1 MAIKSAI
8 VPYQANKSSAM
19 VQPQQS
25 MSAIVPVQKETEK
38 KAEVTARDVRASVLR
53 LLRKR
58 QQRDRLEAKY
68 YKLEKTL
75 NERQKARK
83 EEAKNENNSFLGK
96 VGSGFRNKAK
106 KAGGDLLGS
115 IGKLLGFLA
124 LDWISKPENQAILKG
139 IVDVSRGIFQF
150 IDWWVTGSVDNL
162 LTGFSEMVG
171 GDSLLERFV
180 GFIKVVTGILGLRYF
195 LNPTLLFKDF
205 NTIRKA
211 IQSKGFRKL
220 NIFFKKWQKQGAGK
234 ALKFAFPKMAS
245 ILSKIKS
252 NLASKI
258 AKGGLGNLMQRIATV
273 LGDQLTKRGAKALF
287 PVIKKI
293 ATPAIN
299 FIKKV
304 PIVGPLIGAGIN
316 VALGDPWDKAIIKAL
331 GASLGQWLGA
341 GLGTL
346 VFPGIGT
353 FVGGFLGNLIG
364 DWLGGRIYDLITG
377 KDAPK
382 PTAEEEKRMKIVRE
396 AMDKKYDKMSES
408 EKKAYLEKVAKQN
421 NMTAE
426 QVKAMLEK
434 KATDPDVT
442 SSDTS
447 TTTGGGDTTT
457 SSGTPSLDV
466 QSNIAAILKAGKEM
480 NYTGDMAALL
490 GIAKGESGIKGIA
503 EIPIT
508 SAQRASEIWDISREE
523 AQQLLDSGG
532 WRALYNEVYGWSGN
546 QLGNRPGTNDG
557 SDFIGRGFI
566 QITGR
571 HNYKKYGDKIGVD
584 FMSNP
589 ELLMDKDIAAKVTIA
604 YMQDR
609 GSPKD
614 IESALRAVGGIESG
628 WPKKRRYYQ
637 EFKQMGPPYGGKGG
651 GLPRQI
657 PSRHNRLSDVSMDVV
672 QSKRRRPRKKV
683 TVIVNNQGDTLI
695 SSQKVSMLGTLN
707 STNKPQLV
715 KRGI

>member
-25 MSAIVPVQKETEK
+25 MSAIVPVQKETAK

-96 VGSGFRNKAK
+96 VGSGFRARAR

-124 LDWISKPENQAILKG
+124 LDWLSKPENQAIIKG
-139 IVDVSRGIFQF
+139 IVDVTKGIFQF

-205 NTIRKA
+205 NTIKKA

-234 ALKFAFPKMAS
+234 ALKFAFPKIATVISS
-245 ILSKIKS
+245 IKTS
-252 NLASKI
+252 LASKI
-258 AKGGLGNLMQRIATV
+258 SGSSVGKLMEKIITMIRV
-273 LGDQLTKRGAKALF
+273 QLSKRGAGALK
-287 PVIKKI
+287 PLIKKI
-293 ATPAIN
+293 VKGPIQVIN
-299 FIKKV
+299 KI

-346 VFPGIGT
+346 IFPGIGT

-364 DWLGGRIYDLITG
+364 DWLGGRIYDMITG
-377 KDAPK
+377 KNAPP
-382 PTAEEEKRMKIVRE
+382 PTEEEKKRLQIVRD
-396 AMDKKYDKMSES
+396 AMDKNYDEMSES
-408 EKKAYLEKVAKQN
+408 EKAEYIARIAKKN
-421 NMTAE
+421 KLTVE
-426 QVKAMLEK
+426 QVKTMLEK
-434 KATDPDVT
+434 KATDPDTT
-442 SSDTS
+442 SDGNPPVDT
-447 TTTGGGDTTT
+447 TEVTGGLLKGLTKDDYRELAFIV
-457 SSGTPSLDV
+457 SGEAQRGTKDEYGV
-466 QSNIAAILKAGKEM
+466 AANVLIRLASPNYPNTVKAVGAAPGQYEAVFKGKAR
-480 NYTGDMAALL
+480 YDDALAAKL
-490 GIAKGESGIKGIA
+490 ESPEGQA
-503 EIPIT
+503 EIVKALKILNGRTDFKGTSMYKHMGASDVKFSDRGNFYHYASQMKKSDPVPSPIP
-508 SAQRASEIWDISREE
+508 
-523 AQQLLDSGG
+523 
-532 WRALYNEVYGWSGN
+532 N
-546 QLGNRPGTNDG
+546 QEWKK
-557 SDFIGRGFI
+557 FIGG
-566 QITGR
+566 Q
-571 HNYKKYGDKIGVD
+571 
-584 FMSNP
+584 
-589 ELLMDKDIAAKVTIA
+589 
-604 YMQDR
+604 
-609 GSPKD
+609 
-614 IESALRAVGGIESG
+614 
-628 WPKKRRYYQ
+628 
-637 EFKQMGPPYGGKGG
+637 GG

-672 QSKRRRPRKKV
+672 QSKRRRPKKKV

-695 SSQKVSMLGTLN
+695 SAQKVSMLGTLN

>member
-1 MAIKSAI
+1 MAITSAI

-25 MSAIVPVQKETEK
+25 MSAIVPVQKETAK

-96 VGSGFRNKAK
+96 VGSGFRNRAK

-195 LNPTLLFKDF
+195 LKPGLLFKDF
-205 NTIRKA
+205 NTIKKA

-234 ALKFAFPKMAS
+234 ALKFAFPKMAT

-273 LGDQLTKRGAKALF
+273 LGDQLTKRGAKALY

-293 ATPAIN
+293 ATPAIT

-382 PTAEEEKRMKIVRE
+382 PTAEEEKRMKIVRD

-408 EKKAYLEKVAKQN
+408 EKKAYLAKIADEHG
-421 NMTAE
+421 MTPE
-426 QVKAMLEK
+426 QVKALLEK

-447 TTTGGGDTTT
+447 TTTGGDSTTSTPSVGGDFDKKFAAVLGSYEGLKLKAYPDANYGWDVPTIGIGATYYPPGFRLSGKVKKGDTITEEEAYWIKSKHIIEHRQRLINEVGADLYNKAT
-457 SSGTPSLDV
+457 ERQKVALESVVFNYGSLQGAGIKSIVKDALKTGNFAPV
-466 QSNIAAILKAGKEM
+466 IAAYREKLAYHNGGMNSWRRNDEADIMEKGVGTRVPSIQFAG
-480 NYTGDMAALL
+480 G
-490 GIAKGESGIKGIA
+490 
-503 EIPIT
+503 
-508 SAQRASEIWDISREE
+508 Q
-523 AQQLLDSGG
+523 
-532 WRALYNEVYGWSGN
+532 
-546 QLGNRPGTNDG
+546 
-557 SDFIGRGFI
+557 
-566 QITGR
+566 
-571 HNYKKYGDKIGVD
+571 
-584 FMSNP
+584 
-589 ELLMDKDIAAKVTIA
+589 
-604 YMQDR
+604 
-609 GSPKD
+609 
-614 IESALRAVGGIESG
+614 
-628 WPKKRRYYQ
+628 
-637 EFKQMGPPYGGKGG
+637 GG
-651 GLPRQI
+651 GLPKQI

-695 SSQKVSMLGTLN
+695 SAQKVSMLGTLN

>member
-25 MSAIVPVQKETEK
+25 MSAIVPVQKETAK

-96 VGSGFRNKAK
+96 VGSGFRNRAK

-139 IVDVSRGIFQF
+139 IVDVTKGIFQF

-195 LNPTLLFKDF
+195 LKPGLLFKDF
-205 NTIRKA
+205 NTIKKA

-234 ALKFAFPKMAS
+234 ALKFAFPK
-245 ILSKIKS
+245 
-252 NLASKI
+252 
-258 AKGGLGNLMQRIATV
+258 IATV
-273 LGDQLTKRGAKALF
+273 LSSIKTSLAGKISGSGVGKLMEKIITMIRVQLSKRGAGALK
-287 PVIKKI
+287 PLIKKI
-293 ATPAIN
+293 VKGPIQVIN
-299 FIKKV
+299 KI

-346 VFPGIGT
+346 IFPGIGT

-364 DWLGGRIYDLITG
+364 DWLGGRIYDMITG
-377 KDAPK
+377 KNAPP
-382 PTAEEEKRMKIVRE
+382 PTEEEKKRLQIVRD
-396 AMDKKYDKMSES
+396 AMDKNYDEMSES
-408 EKKAYLEKVAKQN
+408 EKAEYIARIAKKN
-421 NMTAE
+421 KLTVE
-426 QVKAMLEK
+426 QVKTMLEK
-434 KATDPDVT
+434 KATDPDTT
-442 SSDTS
+442 SGGNPPVDT
-447 TTTGGGDTTT
+447 TEVTGGLLKGLTKDDYRELAFIV
-457 SSGTPSLDV
+457 SGEAQRGTKDEYGV
-466 QSNIAAILKAGKEM
+466 AANVLIRLASPNYPNTIKAVGAQPDQYEAVFKGTARYDDEL
-480 NYTGDMAALL
+480 AAKL
-490 GIAKGESGIKGIA
+490 ESPEGQA
-503 EIPIT
+503 EIVKALKILNGRADFKGTSMYKYMGASDVKFSDRGNFYHYPSQQAKNDPVPSPIP
-508 SAQRASEIWDISREE
+508 
-523 AQQLLDSGG
+523 
-532 WRALYNEVYGWSGN
+532 N
-546 QLGNRPGTNDG
+546 QEWKK
-557 SDFIGRGFI
+557 FIGG
-566 QITGR
+566 Q
-571 HNYKKYGDKIGVD
+571 
-584 FMSNP
+584 
-589 ELLMDKDIAAKVTIA
+589 
-604 YMQDR
+604 
-609 GSPKD
+609 
-614 IESALRAVGGIESG
+614 
-628 WPKKRRYYQ
+628 
-637 EFKQMGPPYGGKGG
+637 GG

-672 QSKRRRPRKKV
+672 QSKRRRPKKKV

-695 SSQKVSMLGTLN
+695 SAQKVSMLGTLN

>member
-25 MSAIVPVQKETEK
+25 MSAIVPVQKETAK

-96 VGSGFRNKAK
+96 VGSGFRNRAK

-234 ALKFAFPKMAS
+234 ALKFAFPKIATVLSS
-245 ILSKIKS
+245 IKTS
-252 NLASKI
+252 LASKI
-258 AKGGLGNLMQRIATV
+258 SGSGVGKLMEKIITMIRV
-273 LGDQLTKRGAKALF
+273 QLSKRGAGALK
-287 PVIKKI
+287 PLIKKI
-293 ATPAIN
+293 VKGPIQVIN
-299 FIKKV
+299 KI

-346 VFPGIGT
+346 IFPGIGT

-364 DWLGGRIYDLITG
+364 DWLGGRIYDMITG
-377 KDAPK
+377 KDAPP
-382 PTAEEEKRMKIVRE
+382 PTEEEKKRLEIVRD
-396 AMDKKYDKMSES
+396 AMDKNYDEMSES
-408 EKKAYLEKVAKQN
+408 EKAEYIARIAKKN
-421 NMTAE
+421 KLSPE
-426 QVKAMLEK
+426 QVKTMLEK

-442 SSDTS
+442 SSDGNPPVD
-447 TTTGGGDTTT
+447 TTEVTGGLLKGLTKDDYRELAFIV
-457 SSGTPSLDV
+457 SGEAQRGTKDEYGV
-466 QSNIAAILKAGKEM
+466 AANVLIRLASPNYPNTIKAVGAAPGQYEAVFKGKARYDDEL
-480 NYTGDMAALL
+480 AAKL
-490 GIAKGESGIKGIA
+490 ESPEGQA
-503 EIPIT
+503 EIVKALKILNGRTDFKGTSMYKHMGASDVKFSDRGNFYHYASQMKKSDPVPSPIP
-508 SAQRASEIWDISREE
+508 
-523 AQQLLDSGG
+523 
-532 WRALYNEVYGWSGN
+532 N
-546 QLGNRPGTNDG
+546 QEWKK
-557 SDFIGRGFI
+557 FIGG
-566 QITGR
+566 Q
-571 HNYKKYGDKIGVD
+571 
-584 FMSNP
+584 
-589 ELLMDKDIAAKVTIA
+589 
-604 YMQDR
+604 
-609 GSPKD
+609 
-614 IESALRAVGGIESG
+614 
-628 WPKKRRYYQ
+628 
-637 EFKQMGPPYGGKGG
+637 GG
-651 GLPRQI
+651 GLPKQI

-695 SSQKVSMLGTLN
+695 SAQKVSMLGTLN

>member
-8 VPYQANKSSAM
+8 VPYQANKSSVM

-25 MSAIVPVQKETEK
+25 MSAIVPVQKETAK

-96 VGSGFRNKAK
+96 VGSGFRNRAK

-139 IVDVSRGIFQF
+139 IVDVTKGIFQF

-195 LNPTLLFKDF
+195 LKPGLLFKDF
-205 NTIRKA
+205 NTIKKA

-234 ALKFAFPKMAS
+234 ALKFAFPKIATVLSS
-245 ILSKIKS
+245 IKTS
-252 NLASKI
+252 LASKI
-258 AKGGLGNLMQRIATV
+258 SGSGVGKLMEKIITMIRV
-273 LGDQLTKRGAKALF
+273 QLSKRGAGALK
-287 PVIKKI
+287 PLIKKI
-293 ATPAIN
+293 VKGPIQFIN
-299 FIKKV
+299 KI

-346 VFPGIGT
+346 IFPGIGT

-364 DWLGGRIYDLITG
+364 DWLGGRIYDMITG
-377 KDAPK
+377 KNAPP
-382 PTAEEEKRMKIVRE
+382 PTEEEKKRLQIVRD
-396 AMDKKYDKMSES
+396 AMDKNYDEMSES
-408 EKKAYLEKVAKQN
+408 EKAEYIARIAKKN
-421 NMTAE
+421 KLTVE
-426 QVKAMLEK
+426 QVKTMLEK
-434 KATDPDVT
+434 KATDPDTT
-442 SSDTS
+442 SDGNPPVDT
-447 TTTGGGDTTT
+447 TEITGGLLKGLTKDDYRELAFIV
-457 SSGTPSLDV
+457 SGEAQRGTKDEYGVAANVLIRLASPNYPSTIKAV
-466 QSNIAAILKAGKEM
+466 GAAPGQYEAVFKGKARYDDEL
-480 NYTGDMAALL
+480 AAKL
-490 GIAKGESGIKGIA
+490 ESPEGQA
-503 EIPIT
+503 EIVKALRILNGRTDFKGTSMYQHMGASDVKFSDRGNFYHYSSQMKKSDPVPSPIP
-508 SAQRASEIWDISREE
+508 
-523 AQQLLDSGG
+523 
-532 WRALYNEVYGWSGN
+532 N
-546 QLGNRPGTNDG
+546 QEWKK
-557 SDFIGRGFI
+557 FIGG
-566 QITGR
+566 Q
-571 HNYKKYGDKIGVD
+571 
-584 FMSNP
+584 
-589 ELLMDKDIAAKVTIA
+589 
-604 YMQDR
+604 
-609 GSPKD
+609 
-614 IESALRAVGGIESG
+614 
-628 WPKKRRYYQ
+628 
-637 EFKQMGPPYGGKGG
+637 GG
-651 GLPRQI
+651 GLPKQI

-695 SSQKVSMLGTLN
+695 SAQKVSMLGTLN

>member
-19 VQPQQS
+19 IQPQQS
-25 MSAIVPVQKETEK
+25 MSAIVPVQKETAK

-96 VGSGFRNKAK
+96 VGSGFRNRAK

-234 ALKFAFPKMAS
+234 ALKFAFPKIATVLSS
-245 ILSKIKS
+245 IKTS
-252 NLASKI
+252 LASKI
-258 AKGGLGNLMQRIATV
+258 SGSGVGKLMEKIITMIRV
-273 LGDQLTKRGAKALF
+273 QLSKRGAGALK
-287 PVIKKI
+287 PLIKKI
-293 ATPAIN
+293 VKGPIQVIN
-299 FIKKV
+299 KI

-346 VFPGIGT
+346 IFPGIGT

-364 DWLGGRIYDLITG
+364 DWLGGRIYDMITG
-377 KDAPK
+377 KNAPP
-382 PTAEEEKRMKIVRE
+382 PTEEEKKRLQIVRD
-396 AMDKKYDKMSES
+396 AMDKNYDEMSES
-408 EKKAYLEKVAKQN
+408 EKAEYIARIAKKN
-421 NMTAE
+421 KLTVE
-426 QVKAMLEK
+426 QVKTMLEK
-434 KATDPDVT
+434 KATDPDTT
-442 SSDTS
+442 SGGNPPVDT
-447 TTTGGGDTTT
+447 TEVTGGLLKGLTKDDYRELAFIV
-457 SSGTPSLDV
+457 SGEAQRGTKDEYGV
-466 QSNIAAILKAGKEM
+466 AANVLIRLASPNYPNTIKAVGAAPGQYEAVFKGKARYDDEL
-480 NYTGDMAALL
+480 AAKL
-490 GIAKGESGIKGIA
+490 ESPEGQA
-503 EIPIT
+503 EIVKALKILNGRTDFKGTSMYKHMGASDVKFSDRGNFYHYASQMKKSDPVPSPIP
-508 SAQRASEIWDISREE
+508 
-523 AQQLLDSGG
+523 
-532 WRALYNEVYGWSGN
+532 N
-546 QLGNRPGTNDG
+546 QEWKK
-557 SDFIGRGFI
+557 FIGG
-566 QITGR
+566 Q
-571 HNYKKYGDKIGVD
+571 
-584 FMSNP
+584 
-589 ELLMDKDIAAKVTIA
+589 
-604 YMQDR
+604 
-609 GSPKD
+609 
-614 IESALRAVGGIESG
+614 
-628 WPKKRRYYQ
+628 
-637 EFKQMGPPYGGKGG
+637 GG
-651 GLPRQI
+651 GLPKQI

-695 SSQKVSMLGTLN
+695 SAQKVSMLGTLN

>member
-25 MSAIVPVQKETEK
+25 MSAIVPVQKETAK

-96 VGSGFRNKAK
+96 VGSGFRNRAK

-139 IVDVSRGIFQF
+139 IVDVTKGIFQF

-195 LNPTLLFKDF
+195 LKPGLLFKDF
-205 NTIRKA
+205 NTIKKA

-234 ALKFAFPKMAS
+234 ALKFAFPKIATVLSS
-245 ILSKIKS
+245 IKTS
-252 NLASKI
+252 LASKI
-258 AKGGLGNLMQRIATV
+258 SGSGVGKLMEKIITMIRV
-273 LGDQLTKRGAKALF
+273 QLSKRGAGALK
-287 PVIKKI
+287 PLIKKI
-293 ATPAIN
+293 VKGPIQVIN
-299 FIKKV
+299 KI

-346 VFPGIGT
+346 IFPGIGT

-364 DWLGGRIYDLITG
+364 DWLGGRIYDMITG
-377 KDAPK
+377 KNAPP
-382 PTAEEEKRMKIVRE
+382 PTEEEKKRLQIVRD
-396 AMDKKYDKMSES
+396 AMDKNYDEMSES
-408 EKKAYLEKVAKQN
+408 EKAEYIARIAKKN
-421 NMTAE
+421 KLTVE
-426 QVKAMLEK
+426 QVKTMLEK
-434 KATDPDVT
+434 KATDPDTT
-442 SSDTS
+442 SGGNPPVDT
-447 TTTGGGDTTT
+447 TEVTGGLLKGLTKDDYRELAFIV
-457 SSGTPSLDV
+457 SGEAQRGTKDEYGV
-466 QSNIAAILKAGKEM
+466 AANVLIRLASPNYPNTIKAVGAQPDQYEAVFKGTARYDDEL
-480 NYTGDMAALL
+480 AAKL
-490 GIAKGESGIKGIA
+490 ESPEGQA
-503 EIPIT
+503 EIVKALKILNGRADFKGTSMYKYMGASDVKFSDRGNFYHYPSQQAKNDPVPSPIP
-508 SAQRASEIWDISREE
+508 
-523 AQQLLDSGG
+523 
-532 WRALYNEVYGWSGN
+532 N
-546 QLGNRPGTNDG
+546 QEWKK
-557 SDFIGRGFI
+557 FIGG
-566 QITGR
+566 Q
-571 HNYKKYGDKIGVD
+571 
-584 FMSNP
+584 
-589 ELLMDKDIAAKVTIA
+589 
-604 YMQDR
+604 
-609 GSPKD
+609 
-614 IESALRAVGGIESG
+614 
-628 WPKKRRYYQ
+628 
-637 EFKQMGPPYGGKGG
+637 GG

-672 QSKRRRPRKKV
+672 QSKRRRPKKKV

-695 SSQKVSMLGTLN
+695 SAQKVSMLGTLN

>member
-19 VQPQQS
+19 IQPQQS
-25 MSAIVPVQKETEK
+25 MSAIVPVQKETAK

-96 VGSGFRNKAK
+96 VGSGFRNRAK

-234 ALKFAFPKMAS
+234 ALKFAFPKIATVLSS
-245 ILSKIKS
+245 IKTS
-252 NLASKI
+252 LASKI
-258 AKGGLGNLMQRIATV
+258 SGSGVGKLMEKIITMIRV
-273 LGDQLTKRGAKALF
+273 QLSKRGAGALK
-287 PVIKKI
+287 PLIKKI
-293 ATPAIN
+293 VKGPIQVIN
-299 FIKKV
+299 KI

-346 VFPGIGT
+346 IFPGIGT

-364 DWLGGRIYDLITG
+364 DWLGGRIYDMITG
-377 KDAPK
+377 KDAPP
-382 PTAEEEKRMKIVRE
+382 PTEEEKKRLEIVRD
-396 AMDKKYDKMSES
+396 AMDKNYDEMSES
-408 EKKAYLEKVAKQN
+408 EKAEYIARIAKKN
-421 NMTAE
+421 KLTVE
-426 QVKAMLEK
+426 QVKTMLEK
-434 KATDPDVT
+434 KATDPDTT
-442 SSDTS
+442 SGGNPPVDT
-447 TTTGGGDTTT
+447 TEVTGGLLKGLTKDDYRELAFIV
-457 SSGTPSLDV
+457 SGEAQRGTKDEYGV
-466 QSNIAAILKAGKEM
+466 AANVLIRLASPNYPNTIKAVGAAPGQYEAVFKGKARYDDEL
-480 NYTGDMAALL
+480 AAKL
-490 GIAKGESGIKGIA
+490 ESPEGQA
-503 EIPIT
+503 EIVKALKILNGRTDFKGTSMYKHMGASDVKFSDRGNFYHYASQMKKSDPVPSPIP
-508 SAQRASEIWDISREE
+508 
-523 AQQLLDSGG
+523 
-532 WRALYNEVYGWSGN
+532 N
-546 QLGNRPGTNDG
+546 QEWKK
-557 SDFIGRGFI
+557 FIGG
-566 QITGR
+566 Q
-571 HNYKKYGDKIGVD
+571 
-584 FMSNP
+584 
-589 ELLMDKDIAAKVTIA
+589 
-604 YMQDR
+604 
-609 GSPKD
+609 
-614 IESALRAVGGIESG
+614 
-628 WPKKRRYYQ
+628 
-637 EFKQMGPPYGGKGG
+637 GG
-651 GLPRQI
+651 GLPKQI

-695 SSQKVSMLGTLN
+695 SAQKVSMLGTLN

>member
-8 VPYQANKSSAM
+8 VPYQANKSSVM

-25 MSAIVPVQKETEK
+25 MSAIVPMQKETAK
-38 KAEVTARDVRASVLR
+38 KAEVTSRDVRASVLR

-96 VGSGFRNKAK
+96 VGSGFRNRAK

-139 IVDVSRGIFQF
+139 IVDVTKGIFQF

-195 LNPTLLFKDF
+195 LKPGLLFKDF
-205 NTIRKA
+205 NTIKKA
-211 IQSKGFRKL
+211 IQSTGFRKL

-234 ALKFAFPKMAS
+234 ALKFAFPKIATVVSS
-245 ILSKIKS
+245 IKTS
-252 NLASKI
+252 LASKI
-258 AKGGLGNLMQRIATV
+258 SGSGVGKLMEKIITMIRV
-273 LGDQLTKRGAKALF
+273 QLSKRGAGVLKPL
-287 PVIKKI
+287 IKKI
-293 ATPAIN
+293 VKGPIQVIN
-299 FIKKV
+299 KI

-346 VFPGIGT
+346 IFPGIGT

-364 DWLGGRIYDLITG
+364 DWLGGRIYDMITG
-377 KDAPK
+377 KNAPP
-382 PTAEEEKRMKIVRE
+382 PTEEEKKRLQIVRD
-396 AMDKKYDKMSES
+396 AMDKNYDEMSES
-408 EKKAYLEKVAKQN
+408 EKQAYIAKIAKDN
-421 NMTAE
+421 ELTVE
-426 QVKAMLEK
+426 QVKTMLEK
-434 KATDPDVT
+434 KATDPDTT
-442 SSDTS
+442 SGGNPPVDT
-447 TTTGGGDTTT
+447 TEVTGGLLKGLTKDDYRELAFIV
-457 SSGTPSLDV
+457 SGEAQRGTKDEYGV
-466 QSNIAAILKAGKEM
+466 AANVLIRLASPNYPNTIKAVGAAPGQYEAVFKGKAR
-480 NYTGDMAALL
+480 YDDALAAKL
-490 GIAKGESGIKGIA
+490 ESPEGQA
-503 EIPIT
+503 EIVKALKILNGRTDFKGTSMYKHMGASDVKFSDRGNFYHYSSQMKKSDPVPSPIP
-508 SAQRASEIWDISREE
+508 
-523 AQQLLDSGG
+523 
-532 WRALYNEVYGWSGN
+532 N
-546 QLGNRPGTNDG
+546 QEWKK
-557 SDFIGRGFI
+557 FIGG
-566 QITGR
+566 Q
-571 HNYKKYGDKIGVD
+571 
-584 FMSNP
+584 
-589 ELLMDKDIAAKVTIA
+589 
-604 YMQDR
+604 
-609 GSPKD
+609 
-614 IESALRAVGGIESG
+614 
-628 WPKKRRYYQ
+628 
-637 EFKQMGPPYGGKGG
+637 GG

-672 QSKRRRPRKKV
+672 QSKRRRPKKKV

-695 SSQKVSMLGTLN
+695 SAQKVSMLGTLN

>member
-25 MSAIVPVQKETEK
+25 MSAIVPVQKETAK

-96 VGSGFRNKAK
+96 VGSGFRNRAK

-139 IVDVSRGIFQF
+139 IVDVTKGIFQF

-195 LNPTLLFKDF
+195 LNPGLLFKDF
-205 NTIRKA
+205 NTIKKA

-234 ALKFAFPKMAS
+234 ALKFAFPKIAN

-258 AKGGLGNLMQRIATV
+258 SGAGIPKLMEKITAMIGKIAR
-273 LGDQLTKRGAKALF
+273 KRGEAIFKPLLKR
-287 PVIKKI
+287 VVK
-293 ATPAIN
+293 PAIKV
-299 FIKKV
+299 IEKV

-331 GASLGQWLGA
+331 GASLGQWMGA

-377 KDAPK
+377 KDAPA
-382 PTAEEEKRMKIVRE
+382 PSAAEQKRMQIIRE
-396 AMDKKYDKMSES
+396 AMNKKYDKMSES
-408 EKKAYLEKVAKQN
+408 EKEKYIAELAKKH

-426 QVKAMLEK
+426 QVKSMLEK

-442 SSDTS
+442 SSDGNPPVD
-447 TTTGGGDTTT
+447 TTEVTGGLMKGLTKDDYRELAFIV
-457 SSGTPSLDV
+457 SGEAQRGTKDEYGV
-466 QSNIAAILKAGKEM
+466 AANVLIRLASPNYPNTIKAVGAAPGQYEAVFKGKARYDDEL
-480 NYTGDMAALL
+480 AAKL
-490 GIAKGESGIKGIA
+490 ESPEGQA
-503 EIPIT
+503 EIVKALKILNGRTDFKGTSMYKHMGASDVKFSDRGNFYHYASQMKKSDPVPSPIP
-508 SAQRASEIWDISREE
+508 
-523 AQQLLDSGG
+523 
-532 WRALYNEVYGWSGN
+532 N
-546 QLGNRPGTNDG
+546 QEWKK
-557 SDFIGRGFI
+557 FIGG
-566 QITGR
+566 Q
-571 HNYKKYGDKIGVD
+571 
-584 FMSNP
+584 
-589 ELLMDKDIAAKVTIA
+589 
-604 YMQDR
+604 
-609 GSPKD
+609 
-614 IESALRAVGGIESG
+614 
-628 WPKKRRYYQ
+628 
-637 EFKQMGPPYGGKGG
+637 GG
-651 GLPRQI
+651 GLPKQI

-695 SSQKVSMLGTLN
+695 SAQKVSMLSTLN